1 MSSNRK
7 APWIVCAL
15 ALAVAAA
22 ACTTTRS
29 AGQQVD
35 DSAIT
40 MKIESKLT
48 ADPDINPTNVDVD
61 TLHGVVTLRGEVEK
75 ESARTG
81 AERLARETGGVVEVR
96 NQIRVQGEPGEDDET
111 LSDVAITAKIKTKLT
126 ADPDINPFNVDVDTL
141 DGVVTLSGIVG
152 KAENVERIEEIA
164 RETEGVVEVRNELQ
178 VEDDG

>member
-1 MSSNRK
+1 MGSNQTAVR
-7 APWIVCAL
+7 IVG
-15 ALAVAAA
+15 ALAVAVALS

-29 AGQQVD
+29 AGQQLD
-35 DSAIT
+35 DGTIT
-40 MKIESKLT
+40 TKIESKLT

-61 TLHGVVTLRGEVEK
+61 TLNGVVTLRGEVEK

-81 AERLARETGGVVEVR
+81 AERLARETDGVVEVR
-96 NQIRVQGEPGEDDET
+96 NEIRVQGEPGEDDET
-111 LSDVAITAKIKTKLT
+111 LSDAAITVKIKTKLT

-178 VEDDG
+178 VEDNG

>member
-1 MSSNRK
+1 
-7 APWIVCAL
+7 
-15 ALAVAAA
+15 
-22 ACTTTRS
+22 
-29 AGQQVD
+29 
-35 DSAIT
+35 
-40 MKIESKLT
+40 
-48 ADPDINPTNVDVD
+48 
-61 TLHGVVTLRGEVEK
+61 VTLRGEVEK